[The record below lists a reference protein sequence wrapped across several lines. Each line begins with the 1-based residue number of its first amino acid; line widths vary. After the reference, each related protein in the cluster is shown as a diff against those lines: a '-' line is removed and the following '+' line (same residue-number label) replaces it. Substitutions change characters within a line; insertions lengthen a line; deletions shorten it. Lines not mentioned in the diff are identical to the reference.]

1 MLWTSLVQ
9 GNIIS
14 QDAFISQFIIYIL
27 PVLGCLTIASDYAAY
42 VTIGTA
48 TVAIFIFS
56 STKATTPTST
66 TRATKETEYKTYLTV
81 YRAGTMILTCIAI
94 LAVDFQSFPRRFAK
108 VETFGTSL
116 VFEFCIYSIAMSFSL
131 IPQLDGCGCRFFC
144 IFIRCSCI

>member
-9 GNIIS
+9 ANIIS
-14 QDAFISQFIIYIL
+14 QDAFISEFIIYVL

-42 VTIGTA
+42 ITIGTA
-48 TVAIFIFS
+48 TVAIFIFL
-56 STKATTPTST
+56 STKATTPTPT
-66 TRATKETEYKTYLTV
+66 TKATKKTDYKSYLTI

-116 VFEFCIYSIAMSFSL
+116 VFEFCVYIILQYPFH
-131 IPQLDGCGCRFFC
+131 
-144 IFIRCSCI
+144 